1 MGKLHVITDSLRRRI
16 AGTESFKSPEEQVTY
31 TRFRRIVAIA
41 MVALLILAS
50 RLFYLQVFVANDLAS
65 TAREFRTRSY
75 TQEAKRGDILDAH
88 GAVLATSIERYN
100 VRVNQPEIATYT
112 KYNDAGEMIGT
123 GAALAAKEL
132 APILDMDRAE
142 LGGILI
148 GGQKKTQW
156 GLVASDISP
165 EKWREIN
172 ALGIRGIYP
181 ERFMQRS
188 YPNGNIAGTVLGYV
202 GQTDKSTEVVGR
214 AGIEQWANST
224 LSGKS
229 GQLTI
234 EVGPAGTVFPQGT
247 NKEVPAVDGGDVK
260 LTIDRDLQKVAQEAI
275 QESVDRFGAKWGAAV
290 AVEIGTGRVIAL
302 ADSHEPD
309 PGNLAAAD
317 PSHLNSRAVSAVVEP
332 GSTGKVMTFASA
344 IDQKTVNPLSAFL
357 VSSNRRMPNGE
368 LIHDNDPHPTQMMTT
383 AGILALSYNSGL
395 VQIGDTLDDKVRYD
409 YMTKFGLGSPTGI
422 ELPGESKGILR
433 HYKSWGNRE
442 HYTTMF
448 GQGWAATPMQ
458 LAQMVSIIG
467 NGGVKVP
474 LHLVEGTYDREGKF
488 TPKPVGKSMQ
498 VISKESAATMVA
510 MMQAVT
516 QPGSTAP
523 LARVDGYNV
532 AGKTG
537 TAQVPDANGKLTQR
551 VGSFVGLIPA
561 EKPQIAVA
569 VAVSNQPPPGYGGE
583 VAAPVFS
590 KIASFAMRQRQVPP
604 STQPLKKFPWTKAE
618 MHVAK

>member
-1 MGKLHVITDSLRRRI
+1 MEKLRVIMHGLGRRI
-16 AGTESFKSPEEQVTY
+16 AGSESFDTPEERTTY
-31 TRFRRIVAIA
+31 SRFRRIVAFVLA
-41 MVALLILAS
+41 LLLILVS
-50 RLFYLQVFVANDLAS
+50 RLFYLQVVVASDLAD

-75 TQEAKRGDILDAH
+75 TQEAKRGDILDAN

-100 VRVNQPEIATYT
+100 VRVNQPEIATYV
-112 KYNDAGEMIGT
+112 KYDDAGEIVGT
-123 GAALAAKEL
+123 GAAAAAKEL
-132 APILDMDRAE
+132 APILKMDRAE

-148 GGQKKTQW
+148 GGEKKTQW
-156 GLVASDISP
+156 GLVAKDISP

-188 YPNGNIAGTVLGYV
+188 YPNGDVAGTVLGYV
-202 GQTDKSTEVVGR
+202 GQTADSHDVAGR
-214 AGIEQWANST
+214 AGIEQTMDST
-224 LSGKS
+224 LAGKS
-229 GQLTI
+229 GSLTI

-247 NKEVPAVDGGDVK
+247 NTSVPAVDGGDVK

-275 QESVDRFGAKWGAAV
+275 QDSVDRFGAKWGAAV

-317 PSHLNSRAVSAVVEP
+317 PDNLNSRAVSAVVEP

-344 IDQKTVNPLSAFL
+344 IDQKTVSPTSWFQ
-357 VSSNRRMPNGE
+357 VSSDRRMPNGE
-368 LIHDNDPHPTQMMTT
+368 VIHDNDPHPTQMMTV
-383 AGILALSYNSGL
+383 AGILAVSYNSGL

-409 YMTKFGLGSPTGI
+409 YMRKFGLGSPTGI

-433 HYKSWGNRE
+433 EYTTWGKRE

-474 LHLVEGTYDREGKF
+474 LHIVDGTYDRDGKF
-488 TPKPVGKSMQ
+488 TPKPIGKSQQ
-498 VISKESAATMVA
+498 VISKDSAATMIK
-510 MMQAVT
+510 MMEAVT
-516 QPGSTAP
+516 QKGSTAP
-523 LARVDGYNV
+523 LARVEGYNV

-537 TAQVPDANGKLTQR
+537 TAQVPDASGKLTRR
-551 VGSFVGLIPA
+551 VGTFVGLIPS
-561 EKPQIAVA
+561 EQPQIAVA
-569 VAVSNQPPPGYGGE
+569 VAVSNQPAPGYGSD

-604 STQPLKKFPWTKAE
+604 STVPLTKFKWTKAD
-618 MHVAK
+618 